1 MYECWVYIL
10 FCYNYHVFLIDS
22 IIGPFLH
29 DPVLERVNLTWQLN
43 AVLLGV
49 EIPKMNFQHDHVEYQ
64 RIQNKCTMPWFRWES
79 LRQPLSGLRNR
90 AIWIWQRPWQ
100 SWRWSNSLGGN
111 GGKDVEMYHQVQIM
125 LLVIIGW
132 DAPPLS
138 SSHHQDYP
146 IFRRS
151 RTRPSLG
158 TVASQ
163 VICRTMVLLCVKLVF
178 VKI

>member
-1 MYECWVYIL
+1 MGCGTGQFGYGSGYGEAGAGATAWVV
-10 FCYNYHVFLIDS
+10 H
-22 IIGPFLH
+22 
-29 DPVLERVNLTWQLN
+29 
-43 AVLLGV
+43 GV
-49 EIPKMNFQHDHVEYQ
+49 TI
-64 RIQNKCTMPWFRWES
+64 
-79 LRQPLSGLRNR
+79 
-90 AIWIWQRPWQ
+90 
-100 SWRWSNSLGGN
+100 
-111 GGKDVEMYHQVQIM
+111 YHQVQIM

-163 VICRTMVLLCVKLVF
+163 VICRKMVLLFVKLVF
-178 VKI
+178 VEI